1 MEYPSDE
8 TELHNSLSQ
17 SKIDFKSVRDPWG
30 MPYRAEFSVEKQ
42 NDKLTLSSSGTDKRY
57 DTADD
62 FVVEQ
67 MNWAYF
73 RPAGETINRAVTRYH
88 QRTGYFIRDAATL
101 GAEVSTDGLNLDQ
114 LYDRW
119 GKPYRLDFEV
129 EDSYFVLKVITGGPD
144 QQFSRHAENQ
154 QDDFVIWRA
163 AIDYFAEPRAEI
175 TAALNDNLNRTKT
188 FPQSDRELR
197 HALRGLSDFFDS
209 LRDPWGRPYYNTFKT
224 QAIYTDRVQFENRG
238 NFGAAPSLQRKI
250 TPVTQTV
257 GFVVVRSMGPDAKE
271 GTRDDFS
278 VATFTGVISEQPRA
292 TVAPISF
299 TPGVV
304 LSGINSA
311 VVGVVTDPM
320 GAAIFGATVEAKR
333 LPDGP
338 TFETS
343 TDENGR
349 YGFPSLPPGSYEFTF
364 EAPGF
369 SASVITEVPV
379 RSNNLTEVNASMQP
393 GAVTSTVTVSAQGPA
408 PMTKVSA
415 SISSSKKPVATSPVS
430 QQMSTPRLRQYFP
443 ETLLWQPSIETD
455 KQGRA
460 QLNFK
465 LADNITTWN
474 LLVIGSTEDGRIG
487 TTEKEIKAFQ
497 PFFVEHDPPR
507 VLTEGDEISLP
518 VVVRNYLSR
527 AQKVDLEIKTENWF
541 SLLGPAQKQ
550 TSVVAGDAKRE
561 TFDFRVVASVKDG
574 KQRIT
579 ARGSDDHDAIEK
591 PVSVHPD
598 GEEMSVTA
606 GDILDDGSP
615 FELEIAET
623 MIPKSSRGELKIY
636 PNLLAHVVE
645 AVEAIMQRPYG
656 CGEQTISSTYP
667 SLLLLRNSKKSG
679 EGFPLSGRAQ
689 RYLKDGYSRLMNY
702 RAENGG
708 FTYWGDGEPDVALT
722 AYALQFLVDAG
733 EVMPVDQEVVKA
745 AREWLVK
752 QQRAD
757 GSWRQRYGNDREL
770 LNPSVVLTAY
780 VTRVLARTDAEVS
793 EPLKHALDFL
803 GQETQRIDEPYLLAS
818 YALAATDAKDVVRAK
833 PVIEK
838 LRSLALEEGN
848 TSYWALETN
857 TPFYGWGLAGRVET
871 TALVVQALARNDVD
885 RKLINRGLLFLLKQK
900 DRYGVWYSTQTT
912 VNVLDAMLLLFSNN
926 GSSNAQSSTDI
937 VVNGNRVQTLQLND
951 RLNNPVTLD
960 ISQFLK
966 VGTNR
971 IEIKRPEG
979 LPLASVQAVAN
990 YYVPWSGSKP
1000 GSKSDLRLQVKFDRT
1015 EAKIN
1020 DEVTCRVEAARVGF
1034 RGYGMMLA
1042 EIGIPPGAEVDRSSL
1057 QVAMKDCTIN
1067 QYDVLPDRVV
1077 VYLWPKAG
1085 GVSFNF
1091 KFRPRFGLH
1100 AKTAPSTLYDYY
1112 NPEATVVVPP
1122 SVFTV
1127 R

>member
-1 MEYPSDE
+1 
-8 TELHNSLSQ
+8 
-17 SKIDFKSVRDPWG
+17 
-30 MPYRAEFSVEKQ
+30 
-42 NDKLTLSSSGTDKRY
+42 
-57 DTADD
+57 
-62 FVVEQ
+62 
-67 MNWAYF
+67 
-73 RPAGETINRAVTRYH
+73 
-88 QRTGYFIRDAATL
+88 
-101 GAEVSTDGLNLDQ
+101 
-114 LYDRW
+114 
-119 GKPYRLDFEV
+119 
-129 EDSYFVLKVITGGPD
+129 
-144 QQFSRHAENQ
+144 
-154 QDDFVIWRA
+154 
-163 AIDYFAEPRAEI
+163 
-175 TAALNDNLNRTKT
+175 
-188 FPQSDRELR
+188 
-197 HALRGLSDFFDS
+197 
-209 LRDPWGRPYYNTFKT
+209 
-224 QAIYTDRVQFENRG
+224 
-238 NFGAAPSLQRKI
+238 
-250 TPVTQTV
+250 
-257 GFVVVRSMGPDAKE
+257 
-271 GTRDDFS
+271 
-278 VATFTGVISEQPRA
+278 
-292 TVAPISF
+292 
-299 TPGVV
+299 
-304 LSGINSA
+304 
-311 VVGVVTDPM
+311 
-320 GAAIFGATVEAKR
+320 
-333 LPDGP
+333 
-338 TFETS
+338 
-343 TDENGR
+343 
-349 YGFPSLPPGSYEFTF
+349 
-364 EAPGF
+364 
-369 SASVITEVPV
+369 
-379 RSNNLTEVNASMQP
+379 
-393 GAVTSTVTVSAQGPA
+393 
-408 PMTKVSA
+408 
-415 SISSSKKPVATSPVS
+415 
-430 QQMSTPRLRQYFP
+430 
-443 ETLLWQPSIETD
+443 
-455 KQGRA
+455 
-460 QLNFK
+460 
-465 LADNITTWN
+465 
-474 LLVIGSTEDGRIG
+474 
-487 TTEKEIKAFQ
+487 
-497 PFFVEHDPPR
+497 
-507 VLTEGDEISLP
+507 
-518 VVVRNYLSR
+518 
-527 AQKVDLEIKTENWF
+527 
-541 SLLGPAQKQ
+541 
-550 TSVVAGDAKRE
+550 
-561 TFDFRVVASVKDG
+561 
-574 KQRIT
+574 
-579 ARGSDDHDAIEK
+579 
-591 PVSVHPD
+591 
-598 GEEMSVTA
+598 
-606 GDILDDGSP
+606 
-615 FELEIAET
+615 
-623 MIPKSSRGELKIY
+623 LKIY

>member
-1 MEYPSDE
+1 
-8 TELHNSLSQ
+8 
-17 SKIDFKSVRDPWG
+17 
-30 MPYRAEFSVEKQ
+30 
-42 NDKLTLSSSGTDKRY
+42 
-57 DTADD
+57 
-62 FVVEQ
+62 
-67 MNWAYF
+67 
-73 RPAGETINRAVTRYH
+73 
-88 QRTGYFIRDAATL
+88 
-101 GAEVSTDGLNLDQ
+101 
-114 LYDRW
+114 
-119 GKPYRLDFEV
+119 
-129 EDSYFVLKVITGGPD
+129 
-144 QQFSRHAENQ
+144 
-154 QDDFVIWRA
+154 
-163 AIDYFAEPRAEI
+163 
-175 TAALNDNLNRTKT
+175 
-188 FPQSDRELR
+188 
-197 HALRGLSDFFDS
+197 
-209 LRDPWGRPYYNTFKT
+209 
-224 QAIYTDRVQFENRG
+224 
-238 NFGAAPSLQRKI
+238 
-250 TPVTQTV
+250 
-257 GFVVVRSMGPDAKE
+257 
-271 GTRDDFS
+271 
-278 VATFTGVISEQPRA
+278 
-292 TVAPISF
+292 
-299 TPGVV
+299 
-304 LSGINSA
+304 
-311 VVGVVTDPM
+311 
-320 GAAIFGATVEAKR
+320 
-333 LPDGP
+333 
-338 TFETS
+338 
-343 TDENGR
+343 
-349 YGFPSLPPGSYEFTF
+349 
-364 EAPGF
+364 
-369 SASVITEVPV
+369 
-379 RSNNLTEVNASMQP
+379 
-393 GAVTSTVTVSAQGPA
+393 
-408 PMTKVSA
+408 
-415 SISSSKKPVATSPVS
+415 
-430 QQMSTPRLRQYFP
+430 
-443 ETLLWQPSIETD
+443 
-455 KQGRA
+455 
-460 QLNFK
+460 
-465 LADNITTWN
+465 
-474 LLVIGSTEDGRIG
+474 
-487 TTEKEIKAFQ
+487 
-497 PFFVEHDPPR
+497 
-507 VLTEGDEISLP
+507 
-518 VVVRNYLSR
+518 
-527 AQKVDLEIKTENWF
+527 
-541 SLLGPAQKQ
+541 
-550 TSVVAGDAKRE
+550 
-561 TFDFRVVASVKDG
+561 VKDG

-615 FELEIAET
+615 LELEIAET

-689 RYLKDGYSRLMNY
+689 RYLRDGYSRLMNY